1 VVHFKAQQW
10 PERRPAVVSSIPA
23 SPDAHAAMEEATMTT
38 RHIDA
43 QAKPSEPEAA
53 AELLSAA
60 FAELEGTA
68 LDAVA
73 AATGESK
80 GAEHAEAALN
90 RAASGVARAA
100 RSGVAAVRHGVHGM
114 AVRLPAT
121 VRATRAG
128 AHWTVETLQTLPDST
143 LRSLAAT
150 SVGLGAGLS
159 FTRAGRLA
167 ALVGV
172 LPAVVLERAIASRQR
187 TPVTLDAA
195 HE

>member
-1 VVHFKAQQW
+1 
-10 PERRPAVVSSIPA
+10 
-23 SPDAHAAMEEATMTT
+23 MTAPQ
-38 RHIDA
+38 IDP
-43 QAKPSEPEAA
+43 QAELSEPEAA
-53 AELLSAA
+53 AELLASA

-73 AATGESK
+73 AATGDAT
-80 GAEHAEAALN
+80 GAEHAGAAVN
-90 RAASGVARAA
+90 RAASRIVKAA
-100 RSGVAAVRHGVHGM
+100 KSSVGAVRHGVHGI

-167 ALVGV
+167 AIAGV
-172 LPAVVLERAIASRQR
+172 LPAMVLSTAIAVRPATPGVLEVAS
-187 TPVTLDAA
+187 
-195 HE
+195 E